1 MTNHTVPEHP
11 MAAARESTAVF
22 RTGTWRF
29 ERPVFVERT
38 APCSEACPLG
48 EDIPAIMALH
58 ERGLHREAL
67 EKILEEN
74 PLPGLCGRTCFHP
87 CERVCNRAR
96 FDEAVSIRDL
106 ERFAAEHTPDGS
118 SLEPL
123 QGGRPSSVAVLGG
136 GPAGISCAWFLA
148 RLGHRVT
155 LMEPG
160 DRLEV
165 QREMDGLVP
174 EPVMEREIERLA
186 AAGVEV
192 VTGFP
197 AGSDPLEALSAS
209 HDAVYLSTLPPGA
222 GSPLDRGQA
231 HDRLFTLRGL
241 KQVRESGSAPGLSG
255 MVAVA
260 GCGPEALEAARLVRD
275 QGGRPTILCS
285 SSREAFGA
293 DGAGLAAAEAEGID
307 LRFESGLRGLPEEG
321 DRLRVLT
328 GGPAAPCGAGGRPP
342 REALEADALVFV
354 PGLKGA
360 HPDWIP
366 RVLSSGLTVLQ
377 AFSSDL
383 AEDRSAVERSRRAV
397 RALAAGKRSA
407 LILDCFLRGRALD
420 VLAQISPGRLG
431 ALSAGAYIRLP
442 AGGTDRRLAD
452 VVRYEEL
459 NTACFRNAPRSRP
472 SPDRALT
479 SGQAVYS
486 ARRCFQCGTC
496 TFCGACDD
504 YCPDVSIRV
513 DRSSRSRVVD
523 YEHCKGCGICA
534 RECPRGAVVMEKES
548 AAAPSAST

>member
-1 MTNHTVPEHP
+1 MTDHTVPEHP

-106 ERFAAEHTPDGS
+106 ERFAAEHTPEAIS
-118 SLEPL
+118 IEPFEES
-123 QGGRPSSVAVLGG
+123 RPAAVAVLGG
-136 GPAGISCAWFLA
+136 GPAGISCAWFLT

-155 LMEPG
+155 LYEPG
-160 DRLEV
+160 DRLEI
-165 QREMDGLVP
+165 QREMDGLAP
-174 EPVMEREIERLA
+174 EPILEREVGRLA
-186 AAGVEV
+186 EAGVEV
-192 VTGFP
+192 LTRFS
-197 AGSDPLEALSAS
+197 AGPDPLEALSAS
-209 HDAVYLSTLPPGA
+209 HDAVYLSTPFPGA
-222 GSPLDRGQA
+222 ASPLDAERARG
-231 HDRLFTLRGL
+231 RLFTLRGL
-241 KQVRESGSAPGLSG
+241 KEARKSGDAPGLAG
-255 MVAVA
+255 TVAVA
-260 GCGPEALEAARLVRD
+260 GCGLEALEAARLVRD
-275 QGGRPTILCS
+275 QGGRPTVLCGG
-285 SSREAFGA
+285 SREAFGA
-293 DGAGLAAAEAEGID
+293 DTADLEAAQAEGID
-307 LRFESGLRGLPEEG
+307 LRFESGLRGLAEEG

-328 GGPAAPCGAGGRPP
+328 GGPAAPCGARGRPR

-366 RVLSSGLTVLQ
+366 RLLSSGLAVIQ
-377 AFSSDL
+377 GPFSDSSG
-383 AEDRSAVERSRRAV
+383 DRSAAERSRRAV
-397 RALAAGKRSA
+397 RALAAGKRTA
-407 LILDCFLRGRALD
+407 LILDCFLRGRALG
-420 VLAQISPGRLG
+420 VLAKISQGRLG
-431 ALSAGAYIRLP
+431 ALSAGAYTRLP
-442 AGGTDRRLAD
+442 AGETDRRPAD

-459 NTACFRNAPRSRP
+459 NTACFRNTPRSRP

-513 DRSSRSRVVD
+513 DRSTRSRVVD

-548 AAAPSAST
+548 AAAPAAST